1 MFPPLATFIRPFP
14 ISGAIDRDRYLAGVL
29 QRDRA
34 LPKPL
39 SIPYRRRVSEL
50 PPWAKLIGAV
60 IGLVLSVVAFVRLA
74 ASGWSAFW
82 EVLMWVGGVFL
93 IACVLLCLIAVFKP
107 NFENTPEERRLTLE
121 QRAAAAALGIFLS
134 VLTLWRLST
143 GDEAVLRI
151 AGVSI
156 LGFTT
161 FLIYEVVQDRR
172 QKQLSERA
180 KAVKKCPDCAEEV
193 KAEAHVCRYCGF
205 RFSESPSAER

>member
-1 MFPPLATFIRPFP
+1 MGDLPPLAK
-14 ISGAIDRDRYLAGVL
+14 
-29 QRDRA
+29 Q
-34 LPKPL
+34 
-39 SIPYRRRVSEL
+39 
-50 PPWAKLIGAV
+50 IGAV
-60 IGLVLSVVAFVRLA
+60 IGFVLSVVAFVRLV

-82 EVLMWVGGVFL
+82 EMLMWVGGVFL
-93 IACVLLCLIAVFKP
+93 IAVVLLCLLAVFKP
-107 NFENTPEERRLTLE
+107 NTEKTPEHRRLTLE
-121 QRAAAAALGIFLS
+121 QRASAAGLGIVLS

-156 LGFTT
+156 LGFSA
-161 FLIYEVVQDRR
+161 FLIYDVVQDRR
-172 QKQLSERA
+172 QEQLRERA